1 MCDSFESSVPGP
13 SRTSRQL
20 RNLELKAVE
29 GRLVGYSNNSKSYL
43 VYNPVTR
50 RIMESRN
57 VIFIETPSYLSP
69 PSLEETS
76 Q

>member
-1 MCDSFESSVPGP
+1 M
-13 SRTSRQL
+13 
-20 RNLELKAVE
+20 
-29 GRLVGYSNNSKSYL
+29 GYSNNSKSYL